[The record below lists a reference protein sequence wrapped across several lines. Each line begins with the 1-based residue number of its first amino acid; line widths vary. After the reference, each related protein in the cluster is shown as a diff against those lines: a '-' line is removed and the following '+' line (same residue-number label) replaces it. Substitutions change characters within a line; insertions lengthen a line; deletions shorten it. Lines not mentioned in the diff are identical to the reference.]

1 MGHLGK
7 VENPDFIPD
16 FIRQHTEE
24 MAIQQHRAGAYAL
37 LASLLGHP
45 PTVSVLMQIGQL
57 DSEFNAG
64 QAVPCDEFSL
74 ALTSLELAAQTARAE
89 EIEDEFH
96 TLFIGIGRGELMPY
110 GSWYQTGFLMER
122 PLSLLRD
129 DLQELGYERDKSAC
143 EPEDN
148 AASLCE
154 VMAIMISE
162 QRLFNTQARFFK
174 THIAPWLGR
183 FFNDLHA
190 SDTAVFYKT
199 VARFG
204 AAFLTLEQQYVSFPE

>member
-1 MGHLGK
+1 MGHLDK
-7 VENPDFIPD
+7 MENPD

-24 MAIQQHRAGAYAL
+24 MAIQQQRAGAYAL

-45 PTVSVLMQIGQL
+45 PAANVLAQISQL
-57 DSEFNAG
+57 DAEFNPG
-64 QAVPCDEFSL
+64 QAVSSDEFSL
-74 ALTSLELAAQTARAE
+74 ALASLELAAQTARAE
-89 EIEDEFH
+89 EVEDEFH

-122 PLSLLRD
+122 PLSLLRG
-129 DLQELGYERDKSAC
+129 DLQKLGYERDESAC

-162 QRLFNTQARFFK
+162 QRSFSTQTRFFK

-183 FFNDLHA
+183 FFDDLQA
-190 SDTAVFYKT
+190 SNTAVFYKT

-204 AAFLTLEQQYVSFPE
+204 AAFLMLERQYVSFPE